1 MVKNKQLTPEEIN
14 EFCNQT
20 IYRLKN
26 VSAMCLCYALK
37 GYLESK
43 GIYDLDESYEDASLF
58 IPEFTNENAVK
69 YANGNR
75 ASYNSNPWW
84 CNGDMFNDKYFPTA
98 SGFDFNNRIL
108 FLEWL
113 KEQYP
118 ITLKENLTP
127 EENITPEE

>member
-69 YANGNR
+69 YANGIKT
-75 ASYNSNPWW
+75 SYNGNPWW
-84 CNGDMFNDKYFPTA
+84 DNGSMFYFN
-98 SGFDFNNRIL
+98 SKFDFNNRIL
-108 FLEWL
+108 FLEWI
-113 KEQYP
+113 KEQYQ